1 MTVNVPAPERPAV
14 HVHVRAVQ
22 PAVVRTAPVV
32 QTATVAPT
40 VNALTVEQPLRVP
53 VEIPVPVPERGVS
66 VDHVARVRAVDPL
79 SRVRVAIVVSV
90 E

>member
-1 MTVNVPAPERPAV
+1 MTVSVPAPERPAV
-14 HVHVRAVQ
+14 HVHIRAIQ
-22 PAVVRTAPVV
+22 PAVPRTAPVV
-32 QTATVAPT
+32 QTAIVAPT

-53 VEIPVPVPERGVS
+53 VEIPVPVPERGAS
-66 VDHVARVRAVDPL
+66 VDHVARVRTVNPL